1 MLANK
6 NKIYAV
12 ITGDLVK
19 SAELRTKR
27 DEILSQLKKI
37 LESAQRLETEKSEF
51 IIFSDIFRGDSFQGI
66 SSNIEISL
74 KVSLYIRAELLKI
87 LINREQADARIG
99 IGLGTV
105 DFLNEKRIEES
116 DGEAFRYSGQ
126 GLDSLKTFR
135 RLVIL
140 SPSKEL
146 NQHLKLL
153 ATFLDIIVQRWSIG
167 QAEAVS
173 LWLRGKTQETTSK
186 ILKITQPAVQQR
198 LQTAGH
204 FAIKEA
210 LEYFEAIIGQYRL
223 KTL

>member
-1 MLANK
+1 MVE

-19 SAELRTKR
+19 SAEFKTKR
-27 DEILSQLKKI
+27 DEILGRLRIALNSVQA
-37 LESAQRLETEKSEF
+37 LESQKSEF
-51 IIFSDIFRGDSFQGI
+51 IIFSEIFRGDSFQGI
-66 SSNIEISL
+66 LSNHRISL
-74 KVSLYIRAELLKI
+74 KVALYIRAELLKT
-87 LINREQADARIG
+87 LVNKEQADARIG

-126 GLDSLKTFR
+126 GLDSIKTFR
-135 RLVIL
+135 RLAIL
-140 SPSKEL
+140 SPSQEL
-146 NQHLKLL
+146 NKHFKLL
-153 ATFLDIIVQRWSIG
+153 ATFLDVIIQRWSIG

-173 LWLRGKTQETTSK
+173 LWLQGKTQESISK

-198 LQTAGH
+198 LQAASH

-210 LEYFEAIIGQYRL
+210 FKYFEAITSQYKL
-223 KTL
+223 KSL